1 MKYLIQLFA
10 IIFVVTMMVDGSTNQ
25 VFADQSEGQLYP
37 ALKEFFIQ
45 DEWEFDES
53 EFNGNPVISARV
65 SGDVGEWEFLVI
77 AMEEKSLVLFYS
89 ILDENV
95 PMDRRQA
102 IADFITRANYD
113 LWVGNFEQDMRDGE
127 VRYKTSIVTEGGN
140 LSADVINSAVY
151 ANIETM
157 NEYFSGIQGVA
168 TKYKIAAHAIAG
180 IEGGTVDLDAN
191 LADVEKLLSASGA
204 GDQLLGFQDE
214 VLSGLEEGQK
224 KTSGALSDDE
234 YAALRGLFQN
244 QFASTR
250 LHEDVTRIMQER
262 WSAAYAESA
271 MDWLNSSL
279 GVNITEKESLSSS
292 PEWQKTIAEYAETEA
307 FSRQKESRLAL
318 IENLDEATGAT
329 EIFVDLFIAMRFSIM
344 MGMSLADSELQE
356 LKLSELRTQVES
368 ERDEMVLPI
377 KEYIKTSYLYMY
389 RDFSDD
395 DIQQYINFL
404 ESDAGRWYVTVL
416 SDAIAEALINAGV
429 AVGESFPDLIKAA
442 NKSEST

>member
-140 LSADVINSAVY
+140 LSADVINSAV
-151 ANIETM
+151 
-157 NEYFSGIQGVA
+157 
-168 TKYKIAAHAIAG
+168 
-180 IEGGTVDLDAN
+180 
-191 LADVEKLLSASGA
+191 
-204 GDQLLGFQDE
+204 
-214 VLSGLEEGQK
+214 
-224 KTSGALSDDE
+224 
-234 YAALRGLFQN
+234 
-244 QFASTR
+244 
-250 LHEDVTRIMQER
+250 
-262 WSAAYAESA
+262 
-271 MDWLNSSL
+271 
-279 GVNITEKESLSSS
+279 
-292 PEWQKTIAEYAETEA
+292 
-307 FSRQKESRLAL
+307 
-318 IENLDEATGAT
+318 
-329 EIFVDLFIAMRFSIM
+329 
-344 MGMSLADSELQE
+344 
-356 LKLSELRTQVES
+356 
-368 ERDEMVLPI
+368 
-377 KEYIKTSYLYMY
+377 
-389 RDFSDD
+389 
-395 DIQQYINFL
+395 
-404 ESDAGRWYVTVL
+404 
-416 SDAIAEALINAGV
+416 
-429 AVGESFPDLIKAA
+429 
-442 NKSEST
+442 